1 MFVLITGGAGYIG
14 SHICV
19 EFLKAG
25 HEIVLFDNFINS
37 DFDVVRRIEKISGKK
52 IKVVIGDLINRES
65 IKNVFDNFKFDCVVH
80 LAALKSPEESIF
92 YALDYYENNVL
103 GTINLLKAM
112 EENNCRNLI
121 FSSSATVYGEKN
133 SVPNYEDQKIGEAKN
148 PYGTTKIMLEKII
161 FDVCKSD
168 ERWKIISLRYFN
180 PIGADAS
187 GLIGDDPKKNVKNI
201 MPLIIKVATGQEK
214 FFYVTGNDFDT
225 PDGTGIRDYIHVVD
239 LALGH
244 LKALDF
250 IKNIIG
256 YEIFNLGTGKG
267 YSVLE
272 LIKTFER
279 VNGIKINYEFKA
291 RRPGDLAV
299 SFADVSKVKK
309 ILNWQAQKNLEDM
322 CRDAWNFE
330 IKKNKMSD

>member
-14 SHICV
+14 SHVCV

-65 IKNVFDNFKFDCVVH
+65 IKNVFENFKFDCVVH

-92 YALDYYENNVL
+92 CALDYYENNVL

-112 EENNCRNLI
+112 EENDCRNLI

-148 PYGTTKIMLEKII
+148 PYGTTKIMIEKII
-161 FDVCKSD
+161 FDICKSD

-187 GLIGDDPKKNVKNI
+187 GLIGDDPKKK
-201 MPLIIKVATGQEK
+201 
-214 FFYVTGNDFDT
+214 
-225 PDGTGIRDYIHVVD
+225 
-239 LALGH
+239 
-244 LKALDF
+244 
-250 IKNIIG
+250 
-256 YEIFNLGTGKG
+256 
-267 YSVLE
+267 
-272 LIKTFER
+272 
-279 VNGIKINYEFKA
+279 
-291 RRPGDLAV
+291 
-299 SFADVSKVKK
+299 
-309 ILNWQAQKNLEDM
+309 
-322 CRDAWNFE
+322 C
-330 IKKNKMSD
+330 